1 MKQYF
6 MGIDIGTYESKGV
19 LIGSDC
25 KIITYCS
32 ERHELLN
39 PKPGYFEH
47 DAEKTWWGDFCTLS
61 NRLIRESG
69 VDAGQVGCVGLSA
82 LGCDCLPV
90 DEDCTPLLNAIL
102 YGIDCRSSAEI
113 DYLNKMYASR
123 AIELFG
129 HEICSSDIAPKIL
142 WLKNNFPE
150 IHEKAAKFLTGSS
163 FLCAKLTGNYTI
175 DKYLAEDFAPLYD
188 FSKDAVDR
196 EMCAAYCRPDQ
207 LAEIRHATD
216 IAGYVTEKA
225 SRETGLQPGTKVL
238 VGTGDSGAE
247 AVSTG
252 VFRQGDV
259 MIQMGSSCYFI
270 CLCDHPVSEPR
281 MWPGTFII
289 PGIYALCAGTN
300 TAGTLTRWFR
310 DEIFGDFAEKESTC
324 GINAYEK
331 MVDAVEQIPAGSNG
345 LVCLP
350 YFAGERTPINDPLAK
365 GVFFGLTL
373 SHTRAHLY
381 KAALEGIGYTIA
393 RHFDIYKEDSIPVN
407 KIMAVGGGT
416 KNKIWLQVIAD
427 ILGRPVCTAKVTF
440 GASYGDAIMAALSG
454 GAYKNWD
461 ELAKVIEPDLVIQP
475 DMHAHEIYTRQRH
488 VFDELYERNMDLM
501 HELH

>member
-1 MKQYF
+1 
-6 MGIDIGTYESKGV
+6 
-19 LIGSDC
+19 
-25 KIITYCS
+25 
-32 ERHELLN
+32 
-39 PKPGYFEH
+39 
-47 DAEKTWWGDFCTLS
+47 
-61 NRLIRESG
+61 
-69 VDAGQVGCVGLSA
+69 
-82 LGCDCLPV
+82 
-90 DEDCTPLLNAIL
+90 
-102 YGIDCRSSAEI
+102 
-113 DYLNKMYASR
+113 
-123 AIELFG
+123 
-129 HEICSSDIAPKIL
+129 
-142 WLKNNFPE
+142 
-150 IHEKAAKFLTGSS
+150 
-163 FLCAKLTGNYTI
+163 
-175 DKYLAEDFAPLYD
+175 
-188 FSKDAVDR
+188 
-196 EMCAAYCRPDQ
+196 MCATYCRPDQ

-225 SRETGLQPGTKVL
+225 SLETGLHTCTKVL

-252 VFRQGDV
+252 VFRSGDV

-270 CLCDHPVSEPR
+270 CLCDHPVNEPR

-289 PGIYALCAGTN
+289 PGTYALCAGTN

-310 DEIFGDFAEKESTC
+310 DEIFGDFSEAEHD
-324 GINAYEK
+324 GGVNAYEK
-331 MVDAVEQIPAGSNG
+331 MAAAAEKVPAGSNG

-350 YFAGERTPINDPLAK
+350 YFAGERTPINVPFAK

-393 RHFDIYKEDSIPVN
+393 RHFDIYEEDSISVN

-416 KNKIWLQVIAD
+416 KNRIWLQVIAD

-454 GAYKNWD
+454 GAYKDWD

-475 DMHAHEIYTRQRH
+475 DMQAHEIYNLQRH

-501 HELH
+501 HELYEKVR